1 MNRTLAVEYIISLS
15 LVGWAAVKKK
25 YVPWPPSIMYTSI
38 AFAILSFVSMADE
51 RLADLLGAG
60 FLLAQLIKLL
70 SGNSSIPDAI
80 FNTYN
85 DPEHWFDLYALRYAN
100 GRFGTKIDVG

>member
-1 MNRTLAVEYIISLS
+1 MNRTLAVEYILSLS

-25 YVPWPPSIMYTSI
+25 YVPWPPSIMYASI
-38 AFAILSFVSMADE
+38 AYAILSFVSIADE
-51 RLADLLGAG
+51 RLANLLGGG

-70 SGNSSIPDAI
+70 SNNPSIPDAI

-100 GRFGTKIDVG
+100 GRFGTKVDVG